1 VSALRALPPSAAWRH
16 VHARDGFEVVFFV
29 GAADGVRIDGH
40 TTAVEDGEAFA
51 VEFTI
56 ELDDRWHTRRGQV
69 TGRSSRGRRSVAL
82 EADGAGSWLVD
93 GQRAPQLDGCLDLDL
108 EASSLTNAFPVGRLR
123 LSPGETAQA
132 PAAYVRA
139 LDLTVDRLEQ
149 RYRRTDAGT
158 GRERYDYAAPSFG
171 FACELVYD
179 ESGLVLEY
187 PGLAERVG

>member
-1 VSALRALPPSAAWRH
+1 VPPTGLPPFAAWRH
-16 VHARDGFEVVFFV
+16 VGARDGFEVVFF
-29 GAADGVRIDGH
+29 AATGDGVRIDGH
-40 TTAVEDGEAFA
+40 TTAVEDGEPFA
-51 VEFTI
+51 VEFAI
-56 ELDDRWHTRRGQV
+56 ELDHRWHTRRGQV
-69 TGRSSRGRRSVAL
+69 TGRSARGRRSVAL
-82 EADGAGSWLVD
+82 EADGAGTWIVD
-93 GQRAPQLDGCLDLDL
+93 GQPAPQLDGCLDLDL

-123 LSPGETAQA
+123 LSPGEAAQA

-158 GRERYDYAAPSFG
+158 GRERYDYAAPSFD